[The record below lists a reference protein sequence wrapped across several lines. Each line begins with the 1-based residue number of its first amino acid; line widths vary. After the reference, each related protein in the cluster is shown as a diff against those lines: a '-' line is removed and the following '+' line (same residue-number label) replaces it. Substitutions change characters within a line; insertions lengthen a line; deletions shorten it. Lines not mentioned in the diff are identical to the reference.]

1 MTAPL
6 IGLLGVGSVALVA
19 AIAFMLGSG
28 DRKPPNPNC
37 LPDIP
42 RTYQPISKG
51 EVVMPLAEGT
61 YTVSSLFG
69 LRDGAA
75 HKGVDFAAPSGTPIL
90 ASTAGRVA
98 AAGPAD
104 GFGHWI
110 IIDTVYG
117 GAPLSTVYGHMGAG
131 GVFVRTG
138 DEVHAGQPIGA
149 VGSDGESS
157 GPHLHFE
164 VVPGGRLQG
173 GQQIDPIP
181 WLEQATK
188 SSTSAQVVPV
198 ADSAASGG
206 SRRSSRA
213 RWQPGPATAMVGCDP
228 RPAVVE
234 GVSIR
239 SGSVPGEYEPW
250 IRKAAGTCAEVSA
263 PLVAAQLR
271 QESGFNR
278 FAGSP
283 AGAQGP
289 AQFMPET
296 WNRHGIDGDGDGRID
311 IYSIPDAVMSQA
323 AYDCELVGIAKDAV
337 AEGKLH
343 GELTELWLS
352 MYNCGPDYTLNQ
364 GGVCPNA
371 ETLGYV
377 KAIPRLAAEYAAA
390 GSERR

>member
-1 MTAPL
+1 MAAPL
-6 IGLLGVGSVALVA
+6 IGLLGVGGLAIVA
-19 AIAFMLGSG
+19 AVAFLLGSG
-28 DRKPPNPNC
+28 ERKPPNPNC

-42 RTYQPISKG
+42 RTHQRMPTN

-61 YTVSSLFG
+61 YAVSSPFG
-69 LRDGAA
+69 LREGAV
-75 HKGVDFAAPSGTPIL
+75 HRGVDFAAALGTPIQ
-90 ASTAGRVA
+90 AATGGRVV
-98 AAGPAD
+98 AAGPAE

-110 IIDTVYG
+110 IIDTVYN
-117 GAPLSTVYGHMGAG
+117 GALLSTVYGHMDAG

-138 DEVHAGQPIGA
+138 DEVGAGQPIGA
-149 VGSDGESS
+149 VGSDGEST

-173 GQQIDPIP
+173 RQQIDPMP
-181 WLEQATK
+181 WLEQASN
-188 SSTSAQVVPV
+188 SSTGVPV
-198 ADSAASGG
+198 TNAGKPAG
-206 SRRSSRA
+206 SRQSSRS
-213 RWQPGPATAMVGCDP
+213 RWQLGSATAMVGCNP
-228 RPAVVE
+228 SSAVVA
-234 GVSIR
+234 GVSLR
-239 SGSVPGEYEPW
+239 EGSVPSEYQPW
-250 IRKAAGTCAEVSA
+250 IGKAAATCPEVSA

-296 WNRHGIDGDGDGRID
+296 WARHGIDGDGDGRID

-323 AYDCELVGIAKDAV
+323 AYDCSLAQIAKDAV
-337 AEGKLH
+337 AQGKLR

-352 MYNCGPDYTLNQ
+352 MYNCGPEGTLSQ
-364 GGVCPNA
+364 GGVCQNA

-377 KAIPRLAAEYAAA
+377 KAIPRMAAEYAAA
-390 GSERR
+390 EGGRR